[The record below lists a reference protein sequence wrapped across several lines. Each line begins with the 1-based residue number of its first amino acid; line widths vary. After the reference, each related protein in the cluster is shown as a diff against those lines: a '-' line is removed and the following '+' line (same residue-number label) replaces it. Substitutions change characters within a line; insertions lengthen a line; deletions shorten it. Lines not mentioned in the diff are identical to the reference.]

1 MNAVKRSQCGGADGV
16 TGRHTRT
23 PAVRASHRNHLR
35 NADTSQ
41 NTWRWPAVKGGEN
54 PPQAR
59 GGGIPGLNAA
69 VPAAA
74 GLTRLTR
81 LIVLAGANR

>member
-1 MNAVKRSQCGGADGV
+1 MSAHTDSCSESQPPKPPEERG
-16 TGRHTRT
+16 
-23 PAVRASHRNHLR
+23 HL
-35 NADTSQ
+35 TEHL
-41 NTWRWPAVKGGEN
+41 TLTCGEN

-59 GGGIPGLNAA
+59 GGVIPDLNTA

>member
-1 MNAVKRSQCGGADGV
+1 MNAVKRSQCGGADGI
-16 TGRHTRT
+16 TCRHTRT

-35 NADTSQ
+35 NGHLTEHL
-41 NTWRWPAVKGGEN
+41 TLTCGEN

-59 GGGIPGLNAA
+59 GGVIPDLNTA